1 MKYPTITRYGTTE
14 MVDGYTIND
23 MRTVT
28 ELLQLPVTG
37 EVSELMQYAYMIEYF
52 MKRPELLVG
61 TEYGNSVDEVRLT
74 LASKKS
80 KTHKRRVRIWKL
92 MIKKYNSEKRT

>member
-37 EVSELMQYAYMIEYF
+37 EVSELCQYAYMIEYF
-52 MKRPELLVG
+52 MQRPELLVG

-80 KTHKRRVRIWKL
+80 KEHDRRVQWWM
-92 MIKKYNSEKRT
+92 MIIEQHNSEKRM

>member
-37 EVSELMQYAYMIEYF
+37 EVSELCQYAYMIEYF
-52 MKRPELLVG
+52 MQRPELLVG

-74 LASKKS
+74 LASKKT
-80 KTHKRRVRIWKL
+80 KGHDRRVQWW
-92 MIKKYNSEKRT
+92 MMTIKQHNSEKRM